1 MTGNRA
7 SPLVVLAA
15 AAVRGDAARTRAA
28 ADAALAAGEDPSRV
42 RAVLRMVHPFAG
54 FPRALDAWIA
64 ASPALPGPGDPAPEP
79 PDAAAAGRAV
89 FDAVYGPD
97 ADAVLARIAAMD
109 VEAAR
114 RVIADAYGRVL
125 SQGDLDLATRE
136 RAAVALLAA
145 QGLRNQI
152 RGHVRGALRNGVTP
166 DQLAADLAACGDLVD
181 AASAEAVIAAIARG
195 A

>member
-1 MTGNRA
+1 MTGPRA

-15 AAVRGDAARTRAA
+15 AAAAGDPPRTRAA
-28 ADAALAAGEDPSRV
+28 AEAALAAGETPARV
-42 RAVLRMVHPFAG
+42 RGVLRMVHPFAG

-64 ASPALPGPGDPAPEP
+64 ASPVLPGPGDPAPEP
-79 PDAAAAGRAV
+79 TDAAAAGRAV

-97 ADAVLARIAAMD
+97 AETVLARIAAID
-109 VEAAR
+109 AEAAR

-136 RAAVALLAA
+136 RAAVVLLAA

-152 RGHVRGALRNGVTP
+152 RGHVRGALRNGVAP
-166 DQLAADLAACGDLVD
+166 ESLAADLAACADFVD
-181 AASAEAVIAAIARG
+181 AASADAVRAAIARG